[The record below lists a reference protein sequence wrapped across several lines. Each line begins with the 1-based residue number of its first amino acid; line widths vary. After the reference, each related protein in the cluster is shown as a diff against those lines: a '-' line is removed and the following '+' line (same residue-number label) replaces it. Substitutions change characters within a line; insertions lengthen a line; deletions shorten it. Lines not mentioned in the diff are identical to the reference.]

1 MKKLLFKI
9 LNVFLAVV
17 VLLSSTGF
25 GLVEHS
31 CTVKGKTTSLHKSKT
46 FCCAK
51 HSSKAPTKQNQT
63 QLKKGACCS
72 EDQRYENVEYSSS
85 LSQITAKF
93 VQKTIDG
100 LKAVVYEFVV
110 KVLET
115 IYGNSEQAKSDT
127 QKPQQSGQDIRILNQ
142 SFLI

>member
-1 MKKLLFKI
+1 MKKVLFKT
-9 LNVFLAVV
+9 LNFLLAMV

-25 GLVEHS
+25 GLIEHS
-31 CTVKGKTTSLHKSKT
+31 CTLKGKTTSLHKSKT

-51 HSSKAPTKQNQT
+51 HSSKALPNKNQT
-63 QLKKGACCS
+63 QVKKGACCS

-93 VQKTIDG
+93 VQKTVDAA
-100 LKAVVYEFVV
+100 KVVVYEFVV
-110 KVLET
+110 GLLET
-115 IYGNSEQAKSDT
+115 IYGNSEQARVDS
-127 QKPQQSGQDIRILNQ
+127 QKPPLKGQDILILNQ